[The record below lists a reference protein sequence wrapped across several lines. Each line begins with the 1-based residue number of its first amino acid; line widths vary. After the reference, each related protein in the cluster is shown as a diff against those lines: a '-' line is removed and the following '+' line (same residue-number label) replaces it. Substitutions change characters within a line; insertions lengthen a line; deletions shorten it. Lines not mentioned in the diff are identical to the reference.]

1 MDSPES
7 AKTNSDAVR
16 LTEKVQAEL
25 DRRLFN
31 LKSLYDVSRELLGVV
46 EIKKILKNFLF
57 MTAGNFGV
65 VEGFIYTHDA
75 RATANEEFVTIG
87 VDDSA
92 HTAVQREARQVLIE
106 RNAED
111 VFLCE
116 DFLRRF
122 TGIQEQ
128 LACALNFSI
137 DEGFYGILG
146 LGPKI
151 VAEPYNEEDKDLLE
165 TLVNNLVVS
174 LKNARA
180 AQALQ
185 EAYEEV
191 TTLNRAKDK
200 MIHHMSHE
208 LQTPLAL
215 LKSALK
221 MLGKHLASVPEEKW
235 ERTLQRAERSI
246 QRLVDMQIEVDDII
260 QKSEPRERKV
270 ISCLLDQSADALEV
284 LIAEQTG
291 EGAIV
296 EQIRSRIDEI
306 FGSRHLIPETL
317 YLDQFVQVQMQKI
330 KPLYD
335 HRNLEIIVNTEETPP
350 IRIPSD
356 PLEKLIVGL
365 IKNAVEYTPDE
376 GRIEVSVKQMGPGPA
391 FTVQDAGVGI
401 EEGHCK
407 HIFEGFFPT
416 QDPEAYS
423 SRKNFDFNAGGKGAD
438 LLRLKLFSERYDF
451 QLDMASTRC
460 RHIALQNEACPGK
473 ISECSTCRSPEDC
486 YRSGGTKVRALF
498 TTAAK

>member
-1 MDSPES
+1 MDSSES
-7 AKTNSDAVR
+7 AKTDDGLAR
-16 LTEKVQAEL
+16 LPEKVQTEL
-25 DRRLFN
+25 DRRLFH
-31 LKSLYDVSRELLGVV
+31 LKTLYDVSRELLGVA
-46 EIKKILKNFLF
+46 EIEKILKNFLF
-57 MTAGNFGV
+57 MTAGNFGAL
-65 VEGFIYTHDA
+65 EGFIFTHDTRSA
-75 RATANEEFVTIG
+75 ANDEYVTIG

-92 HTAVQREARQVLIE
+92 HTALHREARQVLTE
-106 RNAED
+106 RNSAD
-111 VFLCE
+111 IFLSE
-116 DFLRRF
+116 DFLQRF
-122 TGIQEQ
+122 TGIKPQ

-151 VAEPYNEEDKDLLE
+151 IAEPYSAEDQDLLE

-200 MIHHMSHE
+200 MIHHMAHE

-215 LKSALK
+215 LKSALR
-221 MLGKHLASVPEEKW
+221 MLGKQLASVPEEKW

-270 ISCLLDQSADALEV
+270 ISRLLDQSADALEV

-296 EQIRSRIDEI
+296 EKIRSRIDEI
-306 FGSRHLIPETL
+306 FGSRHLIAETL
-317 YLDQFVQVQMQKI
+317 YLDQFVKAQMQKI
-330 KPLYD
+330 KPLYG
-335 HRNLEIIVNTEETPP
+335 HRNLEVVLDTEETPP

-356 PLEKLIVGL
+356 PLEKLIIGL

-376 GRIEVSVKQMGPGPA
+376 GRIEVSVKQMGSGPA
-391 FTVQDAGVGI
+391 FTVHDAGVGI

-416 QDPEAYS
+416 QDPNDYS
-423 SRKNFDFNAGGKGAD
+423 SRNNYDFNAGGKGAD

-451 QLDMASTRC
+451 QLDVATARC
-460 RHIALQNEACPGK
+460 RHLPLQNEACPGK
-473 ISECSTCRSPEDC
+473 ISECSTCRSPEEC
-486 YRSGGTKVRALF
+486 YRSGGTTVRALF
-498 TTAAK
+498 TAAAK